1 MPLILNKSDITEWM
15 NPKTGKERIEQLM
28 MPYTENE
35 MSYHSISTDGGN
47 AHKQRNLPEIK
58 DEVQHPELRNNKNK
72 TLF

>member
-35 MSYHSISTDGGN
+35 MSYHSILLS
-47 AHKQRNLPEIK
+47 
-58 DEVQHPELRNNKNK
+58 
-72 TLF
+72 